1 VEGVS
6 SSGVGWCKHYGG
18 AFVGTSLTA
27 MMVVTS
33 LPKGHSPE
41 PGKGGTQKKKKKTW
55 NPLAFSGVY
64 VVVSDHTQG
73 WHGLP

>member
-41 PGKGGTQKKKKKTW
+41 PGKGGTQKKRKKLGT
-55 NPLAFSGVY
+55 PLPSRG
-64 VVVSDHTQG
+64 SM
-73 WHGLP
+73 W